1 MIYATGG
8 GAWQHQEATF
18 SCNSPITCSGA
29 VGNNAPFSF
38 TTATNRPAPLSAAD
52 RDEARTQL
60 VGRAEYR
67 YTDYKSFSATGTELL
82 PLAPPAVVTNTPTYS
97 IHLHNSLFTV
107 GLAYEFGPSGPL
119 PDGDPTPMW
128 SKPAPPPR
136 RRSRGPVSMPVS
148 TPASAPR
155 ART

>member
-18 SCNSPITCSGA
+18 SCSSAITCSGA

-38 TTATNRPAPLSAAD
+38 TTATNRPGATVGGGIETKLAPNWVA
-52 RDEARTQL
+52 
-60 VGRAEYR
+60 RAEYR

-97 IHLHNSLFTV
+97 IHLHNSLFAL
-107 GLAYEFGPSGPL
+107 GLAFEFGPSGPL
-119 PDGDPTPMW
+119 PDCDPSSMYVQAR
-128 SKPAPPPR
+128 APPPR
-136 RRSRGPVSMPVS
+136 RRSR
-148 TPASAPR
+148 
-155 ART
+155 